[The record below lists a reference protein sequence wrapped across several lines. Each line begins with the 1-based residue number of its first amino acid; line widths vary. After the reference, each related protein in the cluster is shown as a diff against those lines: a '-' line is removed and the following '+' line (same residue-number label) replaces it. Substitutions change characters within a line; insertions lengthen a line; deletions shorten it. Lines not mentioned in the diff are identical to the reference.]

1 MYRTKGLFNLWVH
14 SGKDPFMTDNRRYE
28 ELASKW
34 LNGTI
39 SEAEKAEFA
48 AWYYAHRDDELSMP
62 SDFIDDEE
70 SLRQRMLTNV
80 LASVS
85 YPAAAPRSTRR
96 LRWLSGVAAAV
107 ALFASVGLYTWQ
119 QTRYGSGSSSTALES
134 IRPGGNRATLTLAD
148 GRMIDLSEEHSG
160 IIVADQVTYLDGT
173 RLIENEGFLQS
184 HRSTFNSISTPKG
197 GTYRIMLPDGTSVWL
212 NSASTLKYPSRFTAD
227 DRIVELAGEGYF
239 SVAADKNKPFK
250 VISKGQHVEVLG
262 TVFNISAYAD
272 DTAIK
277 TTLVEGSVR
286 LVGDSA
292 HVTVLRSGEQAVF
305 TKNGFDVQQVDT
317 AEFTAWKDGY
327 FYFNDADIY
336 TVMKQ
341 FERWYDIEVRYEINS
356 RSDLFVGKIPRDVD
370 LAAALNILKS
380 TGVNVELDGRMLVIL
395 PGSN

>member
-1 MYRTKGLFNLWVH
+1 
-14 SGKDPFMTDNRRYE
+14 MTDNRRYE